1 MPMAISLSGSRSL
14 ITTSL
19 TDDIANRSDAAAG
32 WSYNGGEIIVHC
44 WLKLPVHSDMIFPI
58 KIFPVKKACI
68 W

>member
-32 WSYNGGEIIVHC
+32 WSYNGGEIIVQ
-44 WLKLPVHSDMIFPI
+44 KLDCSLLAEVTSAFGYDLPN
-58 KIFPVKKACI
+58 
-68 W
+68 